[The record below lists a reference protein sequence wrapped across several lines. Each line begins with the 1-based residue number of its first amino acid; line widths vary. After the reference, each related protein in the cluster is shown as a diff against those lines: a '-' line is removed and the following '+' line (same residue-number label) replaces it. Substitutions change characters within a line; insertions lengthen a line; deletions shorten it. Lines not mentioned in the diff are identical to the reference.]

1 MKKTAELL
9 INSRSRSG
17 GSAVLKLIVDEFSLL
32 GIEIAVV
39 HKVSKKQP
47 LDLVV
52 DGIIKNKPRLLVV
65 ASGDGTVSSI
75 IHRFIGKDIE
85 LGIIPLGTTN
95 NLARS
100 LNIPLDVREAVGFV
114 VSKKARLMDLGSING
129 EYFTNVA
136 GIGLS
141 ARIAGS
147 VKHSHKQRWGRL
159 AYGLTALKSLWSQK
173 PFRITIEDPD
183 KELSITLETRQFIVA
198 NGRFHSG
205 KEIAQDNSIAN
216 GKLVLFA
223 LGGASRASLMR
234 HTLDFYFGSREKI
247 AHASFFVG
255 QNVRLRT
262 SSPQSVELDGEVRM
276 KLPVDVTIETAAV
289 KVRY

>member
-9 INSRSRSG
+9 INSRSRA
-17 GSAVLKLIVDEFSLL
+17 GSPLVLKQIVHEFSKHNVK
-32 GIEIAVV
+32 ITVV
-39 HKVSKKQP
+39 HRVSKKQP
-47 LDLVV
+47 LALVI
-52 DGIIKNKPRLLVV
+52 DGIMKNKPGLLVV

-75 IHRFIGKDIE
+75 IDRLVGTDIE
-85 LGIIPLGTTN
+85 LGIVPLGTTN

-100 LNIPLDVREAVGFV
+100 LNIPLNVPEAVGFV
-114 VSKKARLMDLGSING
+114 ISEKARAIDLGSING

-141 ARIAGS
+141 ARIASG
-147 VKHSHKQRWGRL
+147 VTHTQKQRWGRL
-159 AYGLTALKSLWSQK
+159 AYGITAVKSLWSQK

-183 KELSITLETRQFIVA
+183 RELSITLETRQFIVA
-198 NGRFHSG
+198 NGRFHAG

-223 LGGASRASLMR
+223 LGGASRMSLIW

-247 AHASFFVG
+247 AHASYFVG
-255 QNVRLRT
+255 RDVRLRT
-262 SSPQSVELDGEVRM
+262 SSPQSIELDGEVRM
-276 KLPVDVTIETAAV
+276 LTPVKVRVETAAV